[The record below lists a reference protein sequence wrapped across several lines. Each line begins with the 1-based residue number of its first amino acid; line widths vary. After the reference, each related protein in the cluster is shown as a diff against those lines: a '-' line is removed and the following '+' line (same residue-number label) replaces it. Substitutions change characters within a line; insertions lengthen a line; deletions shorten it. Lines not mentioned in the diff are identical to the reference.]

1 MPQLYLFSTAAQ
13 HALCQ
18 ASENSDSKA
27 YTLLTKI
34 FGLPHCL
41 ASYSKLALGASF
53 SSLSHCGLRKCKP
66 LLLLDQTKY
75 SQQGKSVTK
84 GIAYTPDFAGTQ
96 GPQGASSTHL
106 GQSRL

>member
-84 GIAYTPDFAGTQ
+84 GIAHTPDFAGTQ